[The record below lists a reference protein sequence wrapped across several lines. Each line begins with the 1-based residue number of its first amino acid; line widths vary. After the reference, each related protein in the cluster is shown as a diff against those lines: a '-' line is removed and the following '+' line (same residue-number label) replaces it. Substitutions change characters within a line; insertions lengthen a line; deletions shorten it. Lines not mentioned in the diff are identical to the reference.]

1 MSFLLERGTLR
12 TTYSPYFSLCC
23 LGEQPKGNL
32 ISDVA
37 GKHSKYCSWSNK
49 DIFSTLHFSFES
61 KEEKWTWVTWL
72 GLEWDWNHKFDDLHS
87 TKLKKTCNS
96 TWTLTRMTCDFA
108 CTWTFLLE
116 NTWYLSKAEDVKVC
130 CLKSVPQISYF
141 SSFLN
146 QLRLT
151 PLIHNSHQPSACRF
165 SIWWVKLRRLLAT
178 LVGKTRGH

>member
-1 MSFLLERGTLR
+1 MRFLLERGTLR

-37 GKHSKYCSWSNK
+37 GKHGKYCSWSNK

-72 GLEWDWNHKFDDLHS
+72 GLEWDWNHKFDDF
-87 TKLKKTCNS
+87 T
-96 TWTLTRMTCDFA
+96 

-151 PLIHNSHQPSACRF
+151 PLIHNSHQPSAGRF